1 MPDGMRIDALEL
13 RIVALPL
20 ISPFV
25 AAHGTTTT
33 RTAVIVRISGPDG
46 EGWGE
51 CAALPEPTY
60 SAEYVDGAF
69 TALRDDLGPRLLA
82 AGPVTA
88 EQLRQLL
95 PSDQP
100 MARAALEL
108 ALIDAE
114 CGIDGR
120 SLAERFC
127 DIARTV
133 VPAGV
138 AIGLLP
144 SPEATATEAVARI
157 GEGYQRIKLKIE
169 PGHDIEVVR
178 AVREAIGPEIALM
191 VDANG
196 SYRPADAALL
206 AHLDPF
212 GLTCIEQP
220 LAVED
225 LEGHAELARRITTPI
240 CLDESLTSAE
250 RTEQAIAMGACSVA
264 CVKAPRLGSWLD
276 AVAVL
281 DRCAELGVDA
291 WVGGMLDTGIGR
303 LANIALAA
311 HRAASL
317 TGDISA
323 TGRFF
328 ADDICP
334 PVTVRGA
341 AGAGV
346 IDVPT
351 SSGFAASID
360 RDALARLTIRTET
373 VRN

>member
-1 MPDGMRIDALEL
+1 MRIDALEL

-69 TALRDDLGPRLLA
+69 TVLRDELGPRLLA
-82 AGPVTA
+82 TGPITA
-88 EQLRQLL
+88 AQLRQLL
-95 PSDQP
+95 PSEHP

-114 CGIDGR
+114 CGINGR

-127 DIARTV
+127 DTPRTV

-144 SPEATATEAVARI
+144 SPAATATEAVARI
-157 GEGYQRIKLKIE
+157 GEGYRRLKLKIE

-196 SYRPADAALL
+196 SYRPADTELL
-206 AHLDPF
+206 AQLDPF
-212 GLTCIEQP
+212 GLTCLEQP

-240 CLDESLTSAE
+240 CLDESLISAE
-250 RTEQAIAMGACSVA
+250 RTEAAISMGACSVV
-264 CVKAPRLGSWLD
+264 CVKAPRMGSWLD
-276 AVAVL
+276 AVEVL
-281 DRCAELGVDA
+281 DLCHRHDVDA
-291 WVGGMLDTGIGR
+291 WIGGMLDTGIGR

-311 HRAASL
+311 HPAATL

-328 ADDICP
+328 TEDICP
-334 PVTVRGA
+334 PVNLRGP

-351 SSGFAASID
+351 SIGFAAALD
-360 RDALARLTIRTET
+360 RVALERLTIRTET
-373 VRN
+373 LRN

>member
-1 MPDGMRIDALEL
+1 MRIDALEL

-33 RTAVIVRISGPDG
+33 RTAVIVRVSGPDG

-88 EQLRQLL
+88 AQLRQLL
-95 PSDQP
+95 PPDQP

-127 DIARTV
+127 DTART
-133 VPAGV
+133 
-138 AIGLLP
+138 IGLLP
-144 SPEATATEAVARI
+144 SPAATAAEAVARI
-157 GEGYQRIKLKIE
+157 SEGYRRLKLKIE

-196 SYRPADAALL
+196 SYRPTETALL
-206 AHLDPF
+206 AQLDPF

-225 LEGHAELARRITTPI
+225 LEGHAELARHITTPI
-240 CLDESLTSAE
+240 CLDESLLSAE
-250 RTEQAIAMGACSVA
+250 RTEQAISMGACSVV
-264 CVKAPRLGSWLD
+264 CVKAPRMGSWLD
-276 AVAVL
+276 AAALL

-311 HRAASL
+311 HRAATL

-351 SSGFAASID
+351 SIGFAASID
-360 RDALARLTIRTET
+360 QDALARLTIRSET